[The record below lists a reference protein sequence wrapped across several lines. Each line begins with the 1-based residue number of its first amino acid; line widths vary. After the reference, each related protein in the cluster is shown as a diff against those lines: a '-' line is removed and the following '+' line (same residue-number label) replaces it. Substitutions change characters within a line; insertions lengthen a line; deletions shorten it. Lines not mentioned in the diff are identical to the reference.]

1 MQEITFKE
9 LVLIGGGHGHV
20 HVLKMIGMK
29 SIPGVRVTLI
39 SRDVDTPYSG
49 MLPGYVAGQYTRE
62 QCHLDLRQIC
72 SFASIRFLQGEVCGL
87 DTTRKLIYFKDSERP
102 PLSYHV
108 VCLSASLKFTI
119 YLSD

>member
-1 MQEITFKE
+1 M
-9 LVLIGGGHGHV
+9 GGGHGHV

-29 SIPGVRVTLI
+29 PIPGVRVTLI

-62 QCHLDLRQIC
+62 QCHLDLLQIC

-87 DTTRKLIYFKDSERP
+87 DIQRKLIYFKDEERP

-108 VCLSASLKFTI
+108 VGTPPQSLHSVTSLICMTFT
-119 YLSD
+119 LN